1 MDLAHWVS
9 SIVAFVRAGYPAG
22 MPPSRYAAVAALARR
37 RLCDDEISA
46 IASRLMK
53 RQFWPIN
60 PVDIGVEIIRVSNQ
74 LPLPADVQRVEHR
87 LDEIRC
93 ARG

>member
-1 MDLAHWVS
+1 MDLALWVS

-22 MPPSRYAAVAALARR
+22 MPTTGYSPLAALARR
-37 RLCDDEISA
+37 RLTDDEIRA
-46 IASRLMK
+46 IATKLMR

-60 PVDIGVEIIRVSNQ
+60 PVDIGVEITRVTNQ
-74 LPLPADVQRVEHR
+74 LPSPTDVERVEHR
-87 LDEIRC
+87 LHEIRC